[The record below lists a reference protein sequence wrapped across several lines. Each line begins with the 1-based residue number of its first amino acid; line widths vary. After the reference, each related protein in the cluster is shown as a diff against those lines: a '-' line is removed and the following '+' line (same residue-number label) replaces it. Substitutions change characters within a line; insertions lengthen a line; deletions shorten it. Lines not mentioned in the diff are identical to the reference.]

1 MVLHNGIL
9 LAVDII
15 TTSFGNVV
23 GKVCNCLLE
32 KGALTMQDLARF
44 TKLKLS
50 QLKNT
55 LLVLI
60 QHNCVQAFTRSTDD
74 DNLATPRVF
83 TEYIALFENI
93 LHRLRFSKFL
103 ALVREKFNSQCEN
116 IMRVLLEHGRLT
128 FDQLMTR
135 GVWMSNEEVLDGAD
149 AKDMVRSN
157 IVKLAQAH
165 FLERCPNPKPS
176 LVSSPDTNPKKKFA
190 RGVKAM
196 EEIVTDEQ
204 LAVAAAT
211 CLDSHRF
218 YFPTQVVGASE
229 VMEDEEPNAKE
240 VGQKRKHVAFE
251 MDGDTLASVCEKEV
265 LWRANFDEFI
275 RCLRNKAC
283 VRNIRRR
290 LDVGAGTILEAVLEA
305 TRLSEENLK
314 IEWTAPL
321 SIDAILQVVREHSDG
336 LAMTREHVRAALDQI
351 GFVSCSGG
359 IEETYCINLRNIIEA
374 ARNDEVESIVLK
386 RYGRDSYKI
395 FRLLSMKGC
404 SCDAKE
410 VADCALIE
418 TKKAVEY
425 LHKLSKDHYL
435 HMESMKHPQG
445 QSQWLCFWKV
455 NRNILWEHVL
465 DDVYHAAVNLSQ
477 RLAFEIKQE
486 REITKLVKNQMA
498 SGAQITKLT
507 KMKRIIH
514 VIEASVLKV
523 DDSLMLFH
531 DF

>member
-1 MVLHNGIL
+1 MVPHHGIL

-15 TTSFGNVV
+15 STSFGDIV

-32 KGALTMQDLARF
+32 KGALTIQDLARF
-44 TKLKLS
+44 TKLKPS
-50 QLKNT
+50 QLKNS

-74 DNLATPRVF
+74 GSSATQRVL
-83 TEYIALFENI
+83 TEYVALFDNI

-103 ALVREKFNSQCEN
+103 KLIREKFDSQCEN
-116 IMRVLLEHGRLT
+116 IMRILLEHGRLT
-128 FDQLMTR
+128 FDQVLTR
-135 GVWMSNEEVLDGAD
+135 GVWISNEEVLDGSD
-149 AKDMVRSN
+149 AKDSVRAN
-157 IVKLAQAH
+157 VVKLAQAH
-165 FLERCPNPKPS
+165 FLERCPNPNPS
-176 LVSSPDTNPKKKFA
+176 IVSSPDTNPKKKFA

-204 LAVAAAT
+204 LAVAAAI
-211 CLDSHRF
+211 CSDSQRF
-218 YFPTQVVGASE
+218 YFPIQGVGGASE
-229 VMEDEEPNAKE
+229 VMEDEQPSAT

-251 MDGDTLASVCEKEV
+251 MDAETMASVCEKEV

-283 VRNIRRR
+283 VGSIRRR

-314 IEWTAPL
+314 IERTAPL
-321 SIDAILQVVREHSDG
+321 SIDAILQAVREHPEG

-351 GFVSCSGG
+351 GLVSCSGG
-359 IEETYCINLRNIIEA
+359 IEESYSINLRDIIEA

-386 RYGRDSYKI
+386 RHGRDSYRI

-404 SCDAKE
+404 SFDVKE
-410 VADCALIE
+410 VADYALIE
-418 TKKAVEY
+418 TKKAAEY

-435 HMESMKHPQG
+435 HMESIKHPQG
-445 QSQWLCFWKV
+445 QSQWLCLWKV
-455 NRNILWEHVL
+455 NKNIVWEHVL
-465 DDVYHAAVNLSQ
+465 DDMYHAAVNLSR
-477 RLAFEIKQE
+477 RLTFEIEQE

-498 SGAQITKLT
+498 SRAQITKLT

-514 VIEASVLKV
+514 VIEASVLKI
-523 DDSLMLFH
+523 DDSLMLFR

>member
-60 QHNCVQAFTRSTDD
+60 QHNCVQAFTRSTDG
-74 DNLATPRVF
+74 
-83 TEYIALFENI
+83 
-93 LHRLRFSKFL
+93 K
-103 ALVREKFNSQCEN
+103 CEN

-240 VGQKRKHVAFE
+240 VGQK
-251 MDGDTLASVCEKEV
+251 LSVVSSFTCS
-265 LWRANFDEFI
+265 FP
-275 RCLRNKAC
+275 
-283 VRNIRRR
+283 NI
-290 LDVGAGTILEAVLEA
+290 
-305 TRLSEENLK
+305 SYCFS
-314 IEWTAPL
+314 APL

-404 SCDAKE
+404 SCDAK
-410 VADCALIE
+410 
-418 TKKAVEY
+418 
-425 LHKLSKDHYL
+425 
-435 HMESMKHPQG
+435 ESMKHPQG